1 MRSFST
7 YEPSIRTYRHPGGKP
22 LNGVLPHTTS
32 VELNSKEIAENAL
45 EAFLK
50 NSMPQEVNNFT
61 FTSSHT
67 TPVSIE
73 AVTIPVKESM
83 QKETFVKQMS
93 HQLLQ
98 VFAKYNKVTT

>member
-22 LNGVLPHTTS
+22 LNDVPPRATS
-32 VELNSKEIAENAL
+32 IELNSKEIAENAL

-50 NSMPQEVNNFT
+50 NGLPHEVNNFT
-61 FTSSHT
+61 FNASHV

-73 AVTIPVKESM
+73 EVTIPVKESI

-93 HQLLQ
+93 DQLSQ
-98 VFAKYNKVTT
+98 VFAKYNNIAI